1 MGTTTA
7 DGADA
12 HVRVEQNIL
21 VANAR
26 NGSIA
31 ALRSSQRNWATGT
44 LDDEQYDGA
53 GWLGEGRDPLWS
65 APHFHG
71 AARCQRDT
79 VIRQLHEER
88 ENRLTG

>member
-7 DGADA
+7 DGEDA

-21 VANAR
+21 VADAR

-31 ALRSSQRNWATGT
+31 ALRSSQRNCATGT

-53 GWLGEGRDPLWS
+53 GWLGERRQ
-65 APHFHG
+65 
-71 AARCQRDT
+71 ARQPPVNSRVDGEHLAKRT
-79 VIRQLHEER
+79 TL
-88 ENRLTG
+88 L